1 MGKVLKRLG
10 LGIAA
15 AVLSGIVTVS
25 VLVATGTLP
34 YKVYV
39 IHTGSMYPTFP
50 VRTAVIVREHRYHI
64 GQPVSFVLQPGG
76 AVITHRLVAI
86 NAEGMITTK
95 GDANKTVD
103 PWHEPKS
110 YIIGGVVA
118 APPMVGYL
126 IIFLRNPMGGAS
138 IVLSLVS
145 FWLLWSIVHDLE
157 ETDRE
162 RSPVQSAPTPG
173 EGPVPAH

>member
-10 LGIAA
+10 LGLSA
-15 AVLSGIVTVS
+15 AVLLGIVTLS

-50 VRTAVIVREHRYHI
+50 VKTAVIVREHRYHI
-64 GQPVSFVLQPGG
+64 GQPVSFVLEPGG
-76 AVITHRLVAI
+76 TVITHRLVAI

-126 IIFLRNPMGGAS
+126 IVFLRNPMGVAS

-145 FWLLWSIVHDLE
+145 FWLLWSIAREFD
-157 ETDRE
+157 ETSSG
-162 RSPVQSAPTPG
+162 RSPGQGAATTD
-173 EGPVPAH
+173 EGPVLVQ